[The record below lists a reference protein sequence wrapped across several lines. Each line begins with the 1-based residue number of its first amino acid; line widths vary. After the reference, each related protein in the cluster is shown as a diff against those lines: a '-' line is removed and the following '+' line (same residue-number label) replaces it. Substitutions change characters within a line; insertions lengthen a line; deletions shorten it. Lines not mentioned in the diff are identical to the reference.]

1 MMNQIYKVYLED
13 KTNIYSVIVPA
24 KSKKEATEYCRG
36 NGELVKI
43 KDITDDTPISVSSV
57 YDALTS
63 ANFGQDEIDIVCR
76 LIQNNLKNTIGW

>member
-13 KTNIYSVIVPA
+13 RINTYSAIIPA
-24 KSKKEATEYCRG
+24 KSKKEVIEYCQG
-36 NGELVKI
+36 NGEIIKI
-43 KDITDDTPISVSSV
+43 KDITNDTPISVSSV

-76 LIQNNLKNTIGW
+76 LIQNNLKNTID